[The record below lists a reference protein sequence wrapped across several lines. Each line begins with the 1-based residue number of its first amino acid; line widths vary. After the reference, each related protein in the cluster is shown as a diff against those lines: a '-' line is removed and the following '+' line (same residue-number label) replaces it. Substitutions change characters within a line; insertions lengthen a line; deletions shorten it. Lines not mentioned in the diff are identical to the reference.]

1 MRMISSKANLKH
13 DTKTVNL
20 RGTFL
25 KGRNHDLPTMLWFSD
40 LVEPAENFEKF
51 FN

>member
-1 MRMISSKANLKH
+1 MISSKATH
-13 DTKTVNL
+13 RSDTNKVNL

-40 LVEPAENFEKF
+40 LVEPAENFESF
-51 FN
+51 FR